1 MSAKKQRIDNKHRLI
16 ALAVATALTVV
27 SFPSLAFADE
37 PAVTDTSTSDV
48 VAPAAVPEPAAE
60 PATEPAV
67 EPVVEP
73 AASEPA
79 VQEPA
84 VTTPPQEAATQ
95 PETQAG
101 KAPAPTPTK
110 TTPTHKTVT
119 PGKPSVDYVKCLPYG
134 KTVLDLVTVPS
145 TANIVYTKS
154 VSGAGPSATVI
165 VKATAAEGFRLVLVQ
180 GSGWEPDKVLKNTAT
195 YKITFRH
202 LKDCPKIAIPVPPQ
216 VTNPECLADGSV
228 SKGSVVP
235 AANTESITYK
245 VDEQRGGKPGDEQ
258 VFVVTAKAINGFKF
272 SKETIGEGWTLGGKN
287 DIATYIVKFTDPR
300 PCVVIP
306 TDPTVTHPVCK
317 ADGSVSEGIVQL
329 PADTNAIRYEKRV
342 ERDGKD
348 GKGSTTIIVVAT
360 AQKHV
365 KFSAESLGEGW
376 VLKSDKVATYTVKFT
391 DPRPCAVTPT
401 DPTVTDPVCKADGS
415 VTKGQVTLPADTR
428 QISYGLS
435 GKHEKAGWDGQA
447 GKYGDDSAYAN
458 SHKGNTVIVTATAHK
473 GFKFTAESLGE
484 GWVLKSDKVATYTV
498 KFTDPRPCAV
508 TPTKPTVTDPVC
520 KKDGSVTMGT
530 VTLPADTKAIH
541 YEKKTDK
548 HGNIIIIAT
557 AQKGYTFSSASVGEG
572 WQLSKYSH
580 KVSKSDKG
588 DWGSGDRTYGDGN
601 GYDRGHHG
609 NWTNSKGVKVA
620 TYTVKF
626 ADPTPCAVPP
636 KSTPKAPVVVV
647 KPSVTPVYTP
657 VHALANTGADSSSL
671 FIGAIA
677 LIVAGV
683 ASVALAS
690 RRRNE
695 E

>member
-195 YKITFRH
+195 YKITFRD

-245 VDEQRGGKPGDEQ
+245 VDEQRGVKPGDEQ

-401 DPTVTDPVCKADGS
+401 
-415 VTKGQVTLPADTR
+415 
-428 QISYGLS
+428 
-435 GKHEKAGWDGQA
+435 
-447 GKYGDDSAYAN
+447 
-458 SHKGNTVIVTATAHK
+458 
-473 GFKFTAESLGE
+473 
-484 GWVLKSDKVATYTV
+484 
-498 KFTDPRPCAV
+498 
-508 TPTKPTVTDPVC
+508 KPTVTDPVC

-588 DWGSGDRTYGDGN
+588 DWGSSDRTYGDGN

>member
-165 VKATAAEGFRLVLVQ
+165 VKATAAEGFRLALVQ

-376 VLKSDKVATYTVKFT
+376 VLKSDKVATYTVTFT

-401 DPTVTDPVCKADGS
+401 D
-415 VTKGQVTLPADTR
+415 
-428 QISYGLS
+428 
-435 GKHEKAGWDGQA
+435 
-447 GKYGDDSAYAN
+447 
-458 SHKGNTVIVTATAHK
+458 
-473 GFKFTAESLGE
+473 
-484 GWVLKSDKVATYTV
+484 
-498 KFTDPRPCAV
+498 
-508 TPTKPTVTDPVC
+508 PTVTDPVC

-588 DWGSGDRTYGDGN
+588 DWGSSDRTYGDGN

>member
-1 MSAKKQRIDNKHRLI
+1 MTRK
-16 ALAVATALTVV
+16 
-27 SFPSLAFADE
+27 
-37 PAVTDTSTSDV
+37 
-48 VAPAAVPEPAAE
+48 
-60 PATEPAV
+60 
-67 EPVVEP
+67 
-73 AASEPA
+73 
-79 VQEPA
+79 
-84 VTTPPQEAATQ
+84 TPP
-95 PETQAG
+95 
-101 KAPAPTPTK
+101 TPQ
-110 TTPTHKTVT
+110 TVT
-119 PGKPSVDYVKCLPYG
+119 PGKPSVDYVKCLPSG

-195 YKITFRH
+195 YKITFRD

-245 VDEQRGGKPGDEQ
+245 VDEQRGVKPGDEQ

-300 PCVVIP
+300 PC
-306 TDPTVTHPVCK
+306 
-317 ADGSVSEGIVQL
+317 
-329 PADTNAIRYEKRV
+329 
-342 ERDGKD
+342 
-348 GKGSTTIIVVAT
+348 
-360 AQKHV
+360 
-365 KFSAESLGEGW
+365 
-376 VLKSDKVATYTVKFT
+376 
-391 DPRPCAVTPT
+391 AVTPT
-401 DPTVTDPVCKADGS
+401 D
-415 VTKGQVTLPADTR
+415 
-428 QISYGLS
+428 
-435 GKHEKAGWDGQA
+435 
-447 GKYGDDSAYAN
+447 
-458 SHKGNTVIVTATAHK
+458 
-473 GFKFTAESLGE
+473 
-484 GWVLKSDKVATYTV
+484 
-498 KFTDPRPCAV
+498 
-508 TPTKPTVTDPVC
+508 PTVTDPVC

-580 KVSKSDKG
+580 KVRKSDKG